1 MSKKSKDQE
10 FVKGYLLSHEEF
22 TNGFVLEWI
31 RTHPDLL
38 KQQQQP
44 MPTLGVP
51 TLSPNPVSIHGGGKL
66 VKHLSKHNYST
77 ANLHFQRKN
86 PAELRKLSKKEL
98 FMELLRDV
106 VSPDFDANHLSHKI
120 LVNVILLVNAD
131 KSSLFLM
138 EGSEDSRVLV
148 SRLFDVTEN
157 STVEEA
163 VHADHEAITIPVGVG
178 IAGQAAQTGTIINIE
193 DAYKVSG
200 SRLGGVGLGRWVGL
214 PVVIAWC
221 FIFSGSQVQPG
232 S

>member
-1 MSKKSKDQE
+1 MSKKTKDEE
-10 FVKGYLLSHEEF
+10 FVKEYLLSHKDF

-31 RTHPDLL
+31 RTHPELQ
-38 KQQQQP
+38 KQQQP
-44 MPTLGVP
+44 MPALAVP
-51 TLSPNPVSIHGGGKL
+51 TFNPNPVCGGKITT
-66 VKHLSKHNYST
+66 HLSKHNYST

-86 PAELRKLSKKEL
+86 PAELRKLGKKEL

-106 VSPDFDANHLSHKI
+106 VSPDFDADHLSHKI

-138 EGSEDSRVLV
+138 EGSEDSPVLV

-163 VHADHEAITIPVGVG
+163 VHADHEAIIIPVGVG

-200 SRLGGVGLGRWVGL
+200 SRLRGGAGKMGGAR
-214 PVVIAWC
+214 C
-221 FIFSGSQVQPG
+221 S
-232 S
+232 